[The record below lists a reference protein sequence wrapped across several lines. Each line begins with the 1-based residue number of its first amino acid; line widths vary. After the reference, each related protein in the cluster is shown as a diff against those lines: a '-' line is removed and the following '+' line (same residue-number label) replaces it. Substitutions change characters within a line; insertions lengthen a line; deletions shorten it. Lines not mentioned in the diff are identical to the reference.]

1 MARNHM
7 SEAEWTV
14 FAASKNLDP
23 DTGGEIKA
31 PTESVGM
38 NDYDFRLLMGQFA
51 KLNNAI
57 ERMQIFMV
65 IGFAALAILH
75 FIH

>member
-7 SEAEWTV
+7 SEAEWTA

-23 DTGGEIKA
+23 ATGGEIKVPA
-31 PTESVGM
+31 ESVGM